1 MKSVILLSAI
11 FASVSGQI
19 FIRPSTTTTR
29 SPVNSFTM
37 PALSANERV
46 YCEILK
52 PQGSAGF
59 LKGSGS
65 FSLKLTLV
73 KEGLVSI
80 DIAAENKT
88 SFIGRKILQRAR
100 AQFFKVM
107 PTGWKSTGWGRSCWS
122 TSKNLARGYI
132 DVKNCH
138 GGYFCVLYFY
148 YILFLI

>member
-1 MKSVILLSAI
+1 MKSFILLSAI

-88 SFIGRKILQRAR
+88 SFIGRKILQRTR
-100 AQFFKVM
+100 AQFLELCTQAENPQDGVVHVGLLPKTWQGALM
-107 PTGWKSTGWGRSCWS
+107 M
-122 TSKNLARGYI
+122 
-132 DVKNCH
+132 
-138 GGYFCVLYFY
+138 
-148 YILFLI
+148 

>member
-1 MKSVILLSAI
+1 MISFILLSAI

-88 SFIGRKILQRAR
+88 SFIGRKILQRTR
-100 AQFFKVM
+100 AQFFRVM
-107 PTGWKSTGWGRSCWS
+107 HMS
-122 TSKNLARGYI
+122 
-132 DVKNCH
+132 
-138 GGYFCVLYFY
+138 
-148 YILFLI
+148 